1 MLIHSRPE
9 DADGDGS
16 RDADRTLRGGFR
28 ERAGIN
34 TIVGGHV
41 ADLSLNSNALSGFA
55 GTLRGL
61 VGDFSQPIFVERVCT
76 DVLNDDLEML
86 ASADKTCGDGLAN
99 YLNSLASLSDAAA
112 TAAHNLDLQLARE
125 AGGHHGRVRA
135 Q

>member
-1 MLIHSRPE
+1 M
-9 DADGDGS
+9 
-16 RDADRTLRGGFR
+16 
-28 ERAGIN
+28 
-34 TIVGGHV
+34 

-61 VGDFSQPIFVERVCT
+61 VGDFSQPIFVEQVCT
-76 DVLNDDLEML
+76 DVLNDDLDML
-86 ASADKTCGDGLAN
+86 ATTDKTCGDGLAN

-125 AGGHHGRVRA
+125 ASAHHGRVTA